1 VKGGPQVG
9 LVPPQTFA
17 APPDQQA
24 ASEAQPNEPQ
34 EPGGQFGE
42 QLSLELV
49 LVVRIGDFFAK
60 NLESVTFSCG
70 DMESNA
76 VVANA
81 GTQYP

>member
-1 VKGGPQVG
+1 VKGGPQVA

-34 EPGGQFGE
+34 EPGGQFGA
-42 QLSLELV
+42 QPLELL
-49 LVVRIGDFFAK
+49 LVVKIGDFFAK
-60 NLESVTFSCG
+60 NLESVTFRCG
-70 DMESNA
+70 DLESNA